1 LQLDAPI
8 LQLKNL
14 NKAFKNVQLNV
25 NTNQSSLLI
34 QQMKFLIGQ
43 TDISGRGNIA
53 NVFQSDKDL
62 QIQLVTSSANLNA
75 EDLMIYTADKSDTS
89 SSNRKFEVLLTCQAD
104 VFQFRQLQS
113 TNCLAELK
121 IEPGQL
127 AIQSLQM
134 QCWDGELKTK
144 GNFLFSPKG
153 YQFNGLM
160 ALKRVKV
167 KQLLSAFDDFNQKA
181 IQSSQ
186 IDGSIGVEAD
196 LEMKWDQDFIF
207 NKPAFKAI
215 AKLKFKDGQLNQ
227 YEPLYALSKF
237 VDLEALKNL
246 KFKELENTL
255 EIKQEQVTIPEM
267 YIQTNAMNLLLSGQH
282 TFDNVLDYRL
292 KITLSE
298 IINRKR
304 KVQSNEFG
312 EEDEKPGQINLF
324 LRIKGPANH
333 LKFTYDHKAVKEK
346 ISQELKKEGAD
357 LKEIL
362 KKEFGFK
369 KDSSIKEKKQTNDNQ
384 DELEFEKE

>member
-1 LQLDAPI
+1 
-8 LQLKNL
+8 
-14 NKAFKNVQLNV
+14 
-25 NTNQSSLLI
+25 
-34 QQMKFLIGQ
+34 
-43 TDISGRGNIA
+43 
-53 NVFQSDKDL
+53 
-62 QIQLVTSSANLNA
+62 
-75 EDLMIYTADKSDTS
+75 
-89 SSNRKFEVLLTCQAD
+89 
-104 VFQFRQLQS
+104 
-113 TNCLAELK
+113 
-121 IEPGQL
+121 
-127 AIQSLQM
+127 
-134 QCWDGELKTK
+134 
-144 GNFLFSPKG
+144 
-153 YQFNGLM
+153 M

-196 LEMKWDQDFIF
+196 LEMKWDQDFNF

-324 LRIKGPANH
+324 LRIKGPPNH